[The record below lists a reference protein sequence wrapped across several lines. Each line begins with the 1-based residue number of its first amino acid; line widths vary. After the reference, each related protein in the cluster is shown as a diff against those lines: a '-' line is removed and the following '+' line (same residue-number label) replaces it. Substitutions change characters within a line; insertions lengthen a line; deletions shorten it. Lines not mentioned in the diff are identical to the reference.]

1 MSRTRTTAIRLAA
14 MAIESL
20 TASDAGSLK
29 AAKDCVDRL
38 SYELAV
44 LQVAENEPKQPEHIS
59 TVLAR
64 APRELPADGEREE
77 G

>member
-1 MSRTRTTAIRLAA
+1 MSRPRTTAIRLAA

-38 SYELAV
+38 SYELVV

-64 APRELPADGEREE
+64 ALRELPTAAEQGE

>member
-1 MSRTRTTAIRLAA
+1 MSRPRTTAIRLAA

-38 SYELAV
+38 SYELVV
-44 LQVAENEPKQPEHIS
+44 LQVAEAEPKQPEHIS

-64 APRELPADGEREE
+64 ALRELPAAAEQGE